1 MDSCDCC
8 DVENCCN
15 VEDNCCD
22 MQACGDVE
30 DCNEVD
36 CCDVDGG
43 GDAEDSCNAET
54 DSLEGPISRLTVI
67 CSSSVSS
74 NASVKSTIP
83 IATEASSDE
92 TESDDDL
99 LRVFCKDCGEEGQG
113 LEDCLGVVELNARLD
128 SESDLLEQEDLD
140 DSFP

>member
-1 MDSCDCC
+1 MLIAGGDCDDTEDGWYDAVDSCDCC

-30 DCNEVD
+30 DCDEVD
-36 CCDVDGG
+36 CCDVDGCC
-43 GDAEDSCNAET
+43 DAEDSCNAET

-99 LRVFCKDCGEEGQG
+99 LRYSVKTVERKGKG
-113 LEDCLGVVELNARLD
+113 LKIV
-128 SESDLLEQEDLD
+128 
-140 DSFP
+140 